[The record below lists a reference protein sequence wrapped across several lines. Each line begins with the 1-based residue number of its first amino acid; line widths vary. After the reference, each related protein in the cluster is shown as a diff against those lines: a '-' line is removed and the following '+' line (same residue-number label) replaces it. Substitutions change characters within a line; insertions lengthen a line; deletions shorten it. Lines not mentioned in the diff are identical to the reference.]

1 MLMKYEGIDNT
12 SIQRGKDIL
21 SIFMLMAHVMVLLE
35 LVFYVVLFYNLKEK
49 NRSLKNVVTDD
60 ILKVNHVLS
69 TLAQNLYLE
78 SGFIFI
84 LDTSS
89 EKYHYFGW
97 TIHHICYWMLLW
109 YPSASP
115 FPSRI
120 SELFIWTRSHSLR
133 HDVHV
138 SFSPIN
144 KNFDFARI
152 AKTFPK
158 RVTSENLLRTY
169 VLRLRGYCLEPSV
182 EKRILPDPEKMVV

>member
-1 MLMKYEGIDNT
+1 MNYEGIDNT

-89 EKYHYFGW
+89 EKYNYFGW
-97 TIHHICYWMLLW
+97 TIHHICY
-109 YPSASP
+109 
-115 FPSRI
+115 
-120 SELFIWTRSHSLR
+120 
-133 HDVHV
+133 
-138 SFSPIN
+138 
-144 KNFDFARI
+144 
-152 AKTFPK
+152 
-158 RVTSENLLRTY
+158 
-169 VLRLRGYCLEPSV
+169 
-182 EKRILPDPEKMVV
+182 

>member
-1 MLMKYEGIDNT
+1 MKYEGIDNT

-78 SGFIFI
+78 SGFIFF

-89 EKYHYFGW
+89 EKYNYFGW
-97 TIHHICYWMLLW
+97 TIHQICY
-109 YPSASP
+109 
-115 FPSRI
+115 
-120 SELFIWTRSHSLR
+120 
-133 HDVHV
+133 
-138 SFSPIN
+138 
-144 KNFDFARI
+144 
-152 AKTFPK
+152 
-158 RVTSENLLRTY
+158 
-169 VLRLRGYCLEPSV
+169 
-182 EKRILPDPEKMVV
+182 